1 MDLAQKVR
9 AQRNATYAA
18 TVQVWE
24 KSWYPRVGEANGR
37 KYLAGVDDVKDHLP
51 MRTVDLSYLIYREL
65 LLPLG
70 KWYGHVEA
78 ARNQYAKGY
87 GLPARND
94 QLNWKDYKTLV
105 H

>member
-1 MDLAQKVR
+1 
-9 AQRNATYAA
+9 
-18 TVQVWE
+18 
-24 KSWYPRVGEANGR
+24 
-37 KYLAGVDDVKDHLP
+37 

-70 KWYGHVEA
+70 HWYDEVEA

-94 QLNWKDYKTLV
+94 KLNWEDYKTLG